1 MKEQV
6 TKRMRHAF
14 STLVALAIA
23 ATAAFAFTSCL
34 TSNDDEDNTPQYPAE
49 IIGQWRAVNQT
60 VKVQEERLIDGK
72 ATWVDVSQTTNPN
85 PGLRYDIQS
94 NGVMVQYERPED
106 IEDWTEKARG
116 YWAYYNECLLFAPT
130 PDERIPFYVPEITTT
145 TLQLVLTEI
154 TTGDD
159 DQRIATTTATVFVRY
174 MSGSSVN

>member
-23 ATAAFAFTSCL
+23 ATAAFAFTSGL

-116 YWAYYNECLLFAPT
+116 YWAYYNEYLLFAPS
-130 PDERIPFYVPEITTT
+130 PEERIPFYVPEITTT

-174 MSGSSVN
+174 MNGSGVN